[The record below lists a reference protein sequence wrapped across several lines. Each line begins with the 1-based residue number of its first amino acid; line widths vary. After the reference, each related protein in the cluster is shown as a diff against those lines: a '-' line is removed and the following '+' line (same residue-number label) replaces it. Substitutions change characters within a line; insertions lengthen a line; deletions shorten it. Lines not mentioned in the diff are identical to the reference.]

1 MRLLAPVIENPSF
14 NATVGNIRNF
24 FLPMK
29 PGDLADRGNP
39 AGHSGSAQRSECRMD
54 GKDQRLTAWRTVTG
68 RPGPSAKRFE
78 CPRLCRFLGRR
89 DDEIVH
95 GLWRPASEKPAHKPT
110 SDQIDPTT
118 ICHKC
123 RTRETQFAGEEG
135 DAFGSFGALIARPPN
150 PPSASEQARHS
161 VGVGGNL
168 SWDCALTRA
177 NAPRERG
184 VPKRS

>member
-1 MRLLAPVIENPSF
+1 MSQ
-14 NATVGNIRNF
+14 T
-24 FLPMK
+24 
-29 PGDLADRGNP
+29 
-39 AGHSGSAQRSECRMD
+39 C
-54 GKDQRLTAWRTVTG
+54 
-68 RPGPSAKRFE
+68 
-78 CPRLCRFLGRR
+78 
-89 DDEIVH
+89 
-95 GLWRPASEKPAHKPT
+95 HKPT

-135 DAFGSFGALIARPPN
+135 DAFGSVGALIARPPN

-168 SWDCALTRA
+168 NWDCALTRA